1 MRGLGAVS
9 RQDQRAIME
18 WVMLEKHHR
27 EQTCCN
33 AVKKREHPDGPA
45 LIRRDGGVNSVRF
58 L

>member
-1 MRGLGAVS
+1 
-9 RQDQRAIME
+9 ME
-18 WVMLEKHHR
+18 RIMLEKHHH

-58 L
+58 LLLRSSRKEKN

>member
-1 MRGLGAVS
+1 ME
-9 RQDQRAIME
+9 QIM
-18 WVMLEKHHR
+18 LDY

-45 LIRRDGGVNSVRF
+45 LIRGDGGVNSVRF